1 MPDKEELEQ
10 YLEGVLKEC
19 ARLGF
24 TEEETERMKEMETA
38 KFYGEEDADVD

>member
-1 MPDKEELEQ
+1 MPSAAELEE
-10 YLEGVLKEC
+10 YLDGIVSEC

-24 TEEETERMKEMETA
+24 SEEETERMKEMETA

>member
-10 YLEGVLKEC
+10 YLDSIVTEC

-24 TEEETERMKEMETA
+24 TEDETERMKEMETA

>member
-10 YLEGVLKEC
+10 YLDSIVSEC